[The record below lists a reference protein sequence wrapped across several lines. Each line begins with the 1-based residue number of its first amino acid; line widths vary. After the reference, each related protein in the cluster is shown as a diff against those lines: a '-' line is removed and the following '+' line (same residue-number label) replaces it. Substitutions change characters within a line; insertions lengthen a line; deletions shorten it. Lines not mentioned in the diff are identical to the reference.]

1 MKLWEQIKKIKNKF
15 WIVMNILFIWL
26 IIDSLY
32 YMYYH
37 FDMWGG
43 QAFPWKHYQSKEA
56 YVTRSFIDITCY
68 SIAFLVGL
76 LTQNKFPRVSKFLL
90 MAPLWLLCAGI
101 IMSILNEMGYI
112 E

>member
-43 QAFPWKHYQSKEA
+43 SSFSLETLSK
-56 YVTRSFIDITCY
+56 
-68 SIAFLVGL
+68 
-76 LTQNKFPRVSKFLL
+76 
-90 MAPLWLLCAGI
+90 
-101 IMSILNEMGYI
+101 
-112 E
+112 